1 MAILTVMSAYM
12 SLPVC
17 EPFSMWVLSTENSS
31 LLIDAEM
38 STLALWRKYCH
49 TVRHCASLFCLTEKN
64 VRMQSTFYTLCHKY
78 TLPNNISM

>member
-38 STLALWRKYCH
+38 STLALWRKYCN
-49 TVRHCASLFCLTEKN
+49 TVITVEDST
-64 VRMQSTFYTLCHKY
+64 QSHRKKKMHATNLYHILYVLSQTY
-78 TLPNNISM
+78 IA